1 MHRSLLVLAGLVP
14 SLCGASV
21 LRPRDRQAGVPD
33 DGAPAPPRITTAPVV
48 HVRGLPGILRGIHDV
63 DRRAAADSVPAC
75 AAPCIESALT
85 DDTTCSAH
93 DLACGCKYQNAVAIE
108 TAASSCVESACGYL
122 GAFSAW
128 VTLES
133 ICATYAYT
141 DAFTNG
147 YTVPGGTATVA
158 KTNGGGATKTAPGG
172 SGAGATTTVTAGA
185 GSSGSGSASG
195 SGSGSDTGS
204 VSSSSNGLSKGAI
217 AGIAVGAAVGAI
229 ALCAVLF
236 LVYRY
241 TKRNNALSADG
252 AAAATTSAPSHP
264 PAGGPSGNGSATNA
278 NAGPLGAAAVPV
290 SGATAAVAAA
300 IPAGQNELDG
310 KSSAVVSTVGSTP
323 TPPRPSASPSSPASV
338 PTVGQTPTPQ
348 LYDQNGVPLDAAA
361 VAAWQQQQ
369 QQQQQH
375 QQQQYAQQY
384 AQQHP
389 QYGAAAAQPYLVQGY
404 SIAPGQAPQPQTV
417 VAPAGYAAAHPSL
430 PVPGVVYQEAPAGI
444 PQAQYPH
451 ELPGQGAGAGAADMA
466 SPVPQHVVPVAVG
479 PSAALPVAAAPSTA
493 TPIHEAPTPPQA

>member
-1 MHRSLLVLAGLVP
+1 MHRSLLALAGLVP

-21 LRPRDRQAGVPD
+21 VRPRDRPAGVPD
-33 DGAPAPPRITTAPVV
+33 VGAPVSPRITTAPVA
-48 HVRGLPGILRGIHDV
+48 HVRGLPGLLRGIHDV

-93 DLACGCKYQNAVAIE
+93 DVACACEYQNAVAIE
-108 TAASSCVESACGYL
+108 TAALSCVESACGYL

-141 DAFTNG
+141 DAFTNA
-147 YTVPGGTATVA
+147 YTVPGGKATVA
-158 KTNGGGATKTAPGG
+158 KTNGDGATKTAPGG
-172 SGAGATTTVTAGA
+172 SDAGATTTVTAGA
-185 GSSGSGSASG
+185 GSSGSGSGSG
-195 SGSGSDTGS
+195 SASGSDTDS

-217 AGIAVGAAVGAI
+217 AGIA
-229 ALCAVLF
+229 
-236 LVYRY
+236 
-241 TKRNNALSADG
+241 RNNPLSADG
-252 AAAATTSAPSHP
+252 AAAATTSALSHP
-264 PAGGPSGNGSATNA
+264 PAGGPSGKGSAA
-278 NAGPLGAAAVPV
+278 NASDGPLRAAAVPV
-290 SGATAAVAAA
+290 SGATAAVAVAL
-300 IPAGQNELDG
+300 PAVQNELDG
-310 KSSAVVSTVGSTP
+310 KSSAVVSTVGSTL
-323 TPPRPSASPSSPASV
+323 TPPAPSASPASPASPASV

-348 LYDQNGVPLDAAA
+348 LYDQSGVPLDAAA
-361 VAAWQQQQ
+361 
-369 QQQQQH
+369 
-375 QQQQYAQQY
+375 QY

-389 QYGAAAAQPYLVQGY
+389 QYGAAAAPPYIVQGY

-430 PVPGVVYQEAPAGI
+430 PVTGVVYQEAPAGI

-451 ELPGQGAGAGAADMA
+451 EPPGQGAGADAADVA

-479 PSAALPVAAAPSTA
+479 PSAALPVAAASSTA

>member
-147 YTVPGGTATVA
+147 YTVPGGTATVT

-185 GSSGSGSASG
+185 GSSGSGSGSGSGSASG
-195 SGSGSDTGS
+195 SGSNMDS

-264 PAGGPSGNGSATNA
+264 PASGPSGNGSAA
-278 NAGPLGAAAVPV
+278 NSSASPLRAAAVPV
-290 SGATAAVAAA
+290 SGATAAVAVAL
-300 IPAGQNELDG
+300 PAGQNELDG

-361 VAAWQQQQ
+361 VAVWQQQ
-369 QQQQQH
+369 
-375 QQQQYAQQY
+375 YSQQY

-404 SIAPGQAPQPQTV
+404 SITPGQAPQPQTV

-493 TPIHEAPTPPQA
+493 TPIHKAPTPPQA